1 MTTARSKSLLDNTLE
16 DAKKKLAKI
25 MFAYER
31 MPKVIR
37 ATVGL
42 KRDNTEQI
50 QRITP
55 SGGRDGEYQQPD
67 QQRVHRPPEIPG
79 SLWTRRQR

>member
-55 SGGRDGEYQQPD
+55 SGGRDGAA
-67 QQRVHRPPEIPG
+67 
-79 SLWTRRQR
+79 

>member
-55 SGGRDGEYQQPD
+55 SGGRDGEYQQPASGGCGT
-67 QQRVHRPPEIPG
+67 QPG
-79 SLWTRRQR
+79 RANPRL